1 MNADHKLKELKERI
15 DKKIRE
21 LDFFHK
27 KKFFH
32 NDYFEALKYPLI
44 VGGKRTRPIITL
56 LLAESCNLR
65 EGFSQVAENFALA
78 IELIHTYSLVHDD
91 LPCMDDDKLRRGHPT
106 SHVIYGEA
114 KALLI
119 GDALLTGAFEL
130 LSYFDSSFKISFE
143 EFSILSTHATRI
155 LSQASGMSGMVYG
168 QWCDLSFENSSELS
182 LEAVFATHNHKTGKL
197 IAASFQIGVLFF
209 LISNKVKNWDKI
221 NTLLNLSSSIG
232 EDIGLIFQIID
243 DILDV
248 TGDEESLGKTSKK
261 DLHSNKLTVVKV
273 LGLKESQKISRE
285 LLSQIFLKMEALYK
299 ALGKLDLVPNENW
312 NILEDYLKYL
322 LKRKS

>member
-1 MNADHKLKELKERI
+1 M
-15 DKKIRE
+15 
-21 LDFFHK
+21 
-27 KKFFH
+27 
-32 NDYFEALKYPLI
+32 
-44 VGGKRTRPIITL
+44 
-56 LLAESCNLR
+56 
-65 EGFSQVAENFALA
+65 
-78 IELIHTYSLVHDD
+78 
-91 LPCMDDDKLRRGHPT
+91 
-106 SHVIYGEA
+106 
-114 KALLI
+114 
-119 GDALLTGAFEL
+119 
-130 LSYFDSSFKISFE
+130 
-143 EFSILSTHATRI
+143 
-155 LSQASGMSGMVYG
+155 
-168 QWCDLSFENSSELS
+168 
-182 LEAVFATHNHKTGKL
+182 
-197 IAASFQIGVLFF
+197 
-209 LISNKVKNWDKI
+209 ISNKVKNWDKI